1 VTVVIG
7 SAIVPTLI
15 AQKFFRPEIESVIVL
30 GLSPASTQG
39 PVQSAD
45 GEPVGVSRAASIRE
59 E

>member
-15 AQKFFRPEIESVIVL
+15 AQKFLRPDIESVIVL
-30 GLSPASTQG
+30 EVSPSSTQG

-45 GEPVGVSRAASIRE
+45 GAPVGVSRAASIRE